1 MQTEMFS
8 NPVRDALVDKRKALL
23 GESWYNQLGSQFDE
37 PYMKKIS
44 QFLAERRQQVQVYPA
59 PEDVFRAYQLCS
71 YEDVKVVFIL
81 QDPYNDG
88 TATGVA
94 MGVRNPQIYP
104 KSIDILD
111 DAIAEDL
118 YGGFRLQPIDP
129 DLEYLEAQGV
139 MLLNSALTVEHKA
152 PNSHSAIGWKN
163 FIKATIERLNDKEHL
178 IYLLL
183 GSSGQSFKPYIA
195 DKHTVLT
202 AEHPIKHKYEGRE
215 RWDSGRPFSKINQLL
230 LNNNQTII
238 NW

>member
-23 GESWYNQLGSQFDE
+23 GESWYNKLGGEFDE
-37 PYMKKIS
+37 DYMKKIS
-44 QFLAERRQQVQVYPA
+44 QFLAKRRLEVAVYPA
-59 PEDVFRAYQLCS
+59 PEDVFRAYQLCP
-71 YEDVKVVFIL
+71 YEDTKVVCIL

-104 KSIDILD
+104 KSIDVLD
-111 DAIAEDL
+111 NAIAEDL

-139 MLLNSALTVEHKA
+139 LLINSALTVEHKA
-152 PNSHSAIGWKN
+152 PNSHSNIGWKN
-163 FIKATIERLNDKEHL
+163 FIKATIEALNDKPYL

-183 GSSGQSFKPYIA
+183 GSSGQYFKKYVA
-195 DKHTVLT
+195 DKHTVIE
-202 AEHPIKHKYEGRE
+202 AEHPIKHKYEGRAKWE
-215 RWDSGRPFSKINQLL
+215 SGRPFSKINQLL
-230 LNNNQTII
+230 LNNNLAQI